1 MMAAMA
7 PSDLDRLATAARKRR
22 RELGLALNDHNAKA
36 GGTSKGT
43 WQRVEKGEPIR
54 PTNYVKIDGLLRWAP
69 GSCMGILEG
78 GTAVPADASQSERG
92 TAISELPPEV
102 HDAEVRDVIKLA
114 AIATTDGLTS
124 EEIRALSERAVKDLR
139 AAGLL

>member
-1 MMAAMA
+1 MA
-7 PSDLDRLATAARKRR
+7 PSDLDRLAAAARKRR
-22 RELGLALNDHNAKA
+22 RELGLALTDTTAKA

-54 PTNYVKIDGLLRWAP
+54 ATNYVKIDGLLRWAP
-69 GSCMGILEG
+69 GSCIGILEG
-78 GTAVPADASQSERG
+78 GEPVPVEASGAERG
-92 TAISELPPEV
+92 TVISDLPPEV

-124 EEIRALSERAVKDLR
+124 EEIRALSERAVHDLR